1 MANNTKIIFDVQAN
15 IDQIKGAANEI
26 SNAFS
31 KLNLPQTIQKSFT
44 NTFTTL
50 TKEIRDFE
58 VAAEKGFETLADVNK
73 GQRSLDKI
81 NESFSKLKLLG
92 KDISGLD
99 MKKLLPENL
108 IEKYKKLEDALKQVQ
123 KLQSQDNSKAVER
136 ANAKY
141 ETQLNKVEKLRSA
154 LQGLQKEN
162 QSRGGSQTQLEKTLN
177 SARTEATRLTA
188 AMTKLEGTK
197 GGKSSAEYLQLKA
210 ALQATNATIK
220 ETSAAIDDNRVRMS
234 NNSAEIKRLT
244 SSLTGEETILTN
256 LKAKLDEISAAGIST
271 EGLKKLRQD
280 LANLLGVNINQI
292 PTDLTQIKAKIEEAA
307 HSGADLD
314 KIAQYIKSIG
324 TNADTAK
331 GQVGGLTQKFNTDI
345 KGSVVATQN
354 LNSEMNQLK
363 SRLGYFFSIVNGIQL
378 FKSAIRSAYDSVKE
392 LDAAMTEMAVVT
404 KYSVGELWNQMP
416 QYAENANKLGATTL
430 DVYKSM
436 VLYTQQ
442 GLEAAQAQQLSNQTL
457 KMARIA
463 GMEASDAT
471 NAMTSAL
478 RGFNMELTEA
488 SGQRVNDVYSNLAAH
503 AAANTEE
510 ISNAMMRTASIAHSA
525 GMEFE
530 TTAAFLTQMINHATL
545 ARVA

>member
-44 NTFTTL
+44 STFTTL

-58 VAAEKGFETLADVNK
+58 VAAERGFETLADVNK

-271 EGLKKLRQD
+271 ESLKKLRQD

-378 FKSAIRSAYDSVKE
+378 FKRAIRSAYDSVKE

-404 KYSVGELWNQMP
+404 QYSVGDLWNQMP

-442 GLEAAQAQQLSNQTL
+442 GLDAAQAQQLSNQTL